1 LFRQEV
7 FGEWESPFNKIK
19 ERLNAN
25 KVELRMVS

>member
-1 LFRQEV
+1 V
-7 FGEWESPFNKIK
+7 FGEWEAPFNKIK